1 MLHTDPDYTGVSS
14 MSQEGHLT
22 ASERNSCLGTGAP
35 AIQVPKR
42 SSKVGVW
49 FG

>member
-1 MLHTDPDYTGVSS
+1 

-35 AIQVPKR
+35 AIQVPKQ
-42 SSKVGVW
+42 KL
-49 FG
+49 